1 MNSLKTLCEEMLDDS
16 RVIGVVGKDPHGHTK
31 TLFKGTVLD
40 VWKNRKGVLS
50 NYMYADVIDIAP
62 ATIHLD
68 METALRG
75 LKVTVLVK
83 YGFKED

>member
-16 RVIGVVGKDPHGHTK
+16 RVIGVVGKDPRGNTK

-40 VWKNRKGVLS
+40 VWRNRKGVLS

-68 METALRG
+68 SETERKG
-75 LKVTVLVK
+75 LKVTILAK